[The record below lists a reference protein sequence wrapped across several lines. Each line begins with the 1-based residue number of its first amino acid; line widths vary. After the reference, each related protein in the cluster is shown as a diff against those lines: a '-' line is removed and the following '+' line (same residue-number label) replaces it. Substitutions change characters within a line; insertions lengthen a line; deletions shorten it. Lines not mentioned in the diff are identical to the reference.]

1 MKRLQAASNR
11 FYNAIA
17 NRILRQ
23 QPARLSEKLSNSKNL
38 FLYFNYE
45 REFSGHKTDIK
56 DDHIIRILD
65 ILDNYGLKTTWY
77 IVGKIL
83 EVYPESVREIVS
95 RGHELGSHTYA
106 HIALRK
112 VSFSTLKKDFT
123 KFHSLVV
130 PFAEVKGFHYPN
142 NLWSLRAI
150 RILASHGYSYDL
162 VYPGRKKKKSP
173 SRIHFRGKELIRLC
187 SSGDDW
193 PLYGKDVTEDEVFR
207 HFSGIVE
214 NNTLKNSIIGVGF
227 HPWILFSSQSIFNGF
242 SRFLEVMAARQDID
256 IRTALDFVSEITC
269 ESNKPGGK

>member
-1 MKRLQAASNR
+1 MKLLRRSMGIFHSL
-11 FYNAIA
+11 IVK
-17 NRILRQ
+17 RIFQR
-23 QPARLSEKLSNSKNL
+23 PVIIFDKLKLPTNL
-38 FLYFNYE
+38 FFYFDYE
-45 REFSGHKTDIK
+45 REFSGHETDIK

-65 ILDNYGLKTTWY
+65 ILDNHGLKTTWY